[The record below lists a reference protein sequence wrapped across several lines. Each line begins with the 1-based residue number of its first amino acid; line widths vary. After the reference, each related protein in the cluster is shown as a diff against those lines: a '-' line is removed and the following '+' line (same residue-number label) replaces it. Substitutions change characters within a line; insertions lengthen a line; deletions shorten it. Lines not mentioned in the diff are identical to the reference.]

1 MVSVHPRTQRLL
13 ADTGLFYAAA
23 IWGSTFFMVKDAL
36 SGIDPVIMVAY
47 RFLLAGLIMI
57 GLVLLTGRSLFKGLG
72 QGAFLA
78 VILWLLY
85 VPQTVGL
92 KFTTASN
99 SGFITGLFVIFVP
112 IFMRTLFR
120 KRPTVMEWVAAAIA
134 LGGLW
139 ILTGGMKE
147 INPGDM
153 LTLAAAITYALHVL
167 YADRFLKAGADPVV
181 ISCQQFVFVGLLSL
195 VTGLVLDLDLVV
207 HTSKAAWTILFL
219 ALFPSLTAF
228 VIQAWAQ
235 KITTPVKVS
244 LIFAFEPV
252 FAGLF
257 AWTLGG
263 EHFETHSG
271 LGGLCIF
278 AALIVSGMPTP
289 WRRRETS
296 PHI

>member
-1 MVSVHPRTQRLL
+1 MVSVNSRTQRLL
-13 ADTGLFYAAA
+13 ADAGLFYAAA

-57 GLVLLTGRSLFKGLG
+57 GIVLLTGRSLFKGLG
-72 QGAFLA
+72 QSAFLA

-147 INPGDM
+147 VNPGDM

-167 YADRFLKAGADPVV
+167 YADKFLKAGADPFV

-195 VTGLVLDLDLVV
+195 ATGLVLDLDLVV
-207 HTSKAAWTILFL
+207 HTSSAGWTIVFL

-263 EHFETHSG
+263 EQFETHSG

-296 PHI
+296 PQN